1 MRLGTRKLS
10 IAGLVV
16 VVGTLAM
23 LLSACGG
30 TSSTG
35 GGQAPKDKQIFKPLD
50 SGANAGDIDNIDPA
64 QIQFGWDYEK
74 AVMLYPELVTLD
86 DNLKVVDSAAS
97 SHEVSADGLTY
108 TFHLHSGMQWSD
120 GTPIDA
126 NTFAY
131 SINRALD
138 PCIASGVAYYLY
150 NIKGATDFNDA
161 KNCTAGPDGLTTT
174 GTLIGKSIVVSD
186 PQTLKLTIE
195 APAAYFLA
203 AVTYPTYFAVPKQLI
218 DKYGQT
224 KWTDHLADGNGLG
237 GSVYRLT
244 RWDKAGHLEFTANDK
259 FSWGKPAIIQHVNYT
274 LYKDVNTEWAD
285 YQAGVGDV
293 ATLFPA
299 ANIATAKTLKGSTYY
314 ASTELAIDYLRVN
327 WALKPFDDVRVRNAF
342 SLAIDRNVI
351 ATNVY
356 KGLRFPTIH
365 MNVKGLPGYNAD
377 LKNAAGDS
385 GDKAL
390 SANLAKAQELAKAY
404 ATDNCS
410 GDFSKCPPIVY
421 HYGNASSTQLLLAQ
435 VLQQQW
441 ATAFP
446 GWPITL
452 EGIDRSVELK
462 TFSKLQL
469 GWDAWGADYPDPQDF
484 LSLLWTKAAQ
494 YNQSSVNVPAADAL
508 CDKADVNPDQTS
520 RYQQYQQA
528 EQLWVDQGGF
538 MALGQRVLNG
548 IVKNT
553 ISGMRV
559 DGSGTYS
566 LSNWQTSYVKA

>member
-1 MRLGTRKLS
+1 MRLGSRKLS

-16 VVGTLAM
+16 TVGAFAM

-30 TSSTG
+30 ATTAG
-35 GGQAPKDKQIFKPLD
+35 TQQASKDKQIFKPLD

-126 NTFAY
+126 NSFAY

-150 NIKGATDFNDA
+150 NIKGATAYNDA
-161 KNCTAGPDGLTTT
+161 KNCTAGADGLTTT

-224 KWTDHLADGNGLG
+224 KWVDHLVDNGGLG
-237 GSVYRLT
+237 GSVYKLT
-244 RWDKAGHLEFTANDK
+244 RWDHAGHLEFTANDK

-274 LYKDVNTEWAD
+274 LYKDVNTLWAD
-285 YQAGVGDV
+285 YKSGVGD
-293 ATLFPA
+293 LGYFPA
-299 ANIATAKTLKGSTYY
+299 AEINTAKTLKGSTYHTG
-314 ASTELAIDYLRVN
+314 TELAIDYLRVN
-327 WALKPFDDVRVRNAF
+327 WALKPFDDARVRNAF
-342 SLAIDRNVI
+342 SLAIDRNLI

-365 MNVKGLPGYNAD
+365 MNVKGLPAYNPD
-377 LKNAAGDS
+377 LKNAAGDT
-385 GDKAL
+385 GDKTN
-390 SANLAKAQELAKAY
+390 SANVAKATELAKAY
-404 ATDNCS
+404 ATENCS
-410 GDFSKCPPIVY
+410 GDFSKCTPVVY
-421 HYGNASSTQLLLAQ
+421 TYSNGSSTQLLFAQ

-441 ATAFP
+441 QTAFP

-452 EGIDRSVELK
+452 QGLDRSVELK

-469 GWDAWGADYPDPQDF
+469 GWDGWGADYPDPQDF

-508 CDKADVNPDQTS
+508 CDKADVNPNQTE

-528 EQLWVDQGGF
+528 EQAWVDQGAF
-538 MALGQRVLNG
+538 IAYGQRVYNA
-548 IVKNT
+548 VVRNS
-553 ISGMRV
+553 ISGMDV
-559 DGSGTYS
+559 NASGYYS
-566 LSNWQTSYVKA
+566 LFNWSTSYVKA

>member
-1 MRLGTRKLS
+1 MRLGSHKLGV
-10 IAGLVV
+10 AGLVV
-16 VVGTLAM
+16 IVGILTTL
-23 LLSACGG
+23 LPACGG
-30 TSSTG
+30 TTSNSNQ
-35 GGQAPKDKQIFKPLD
+35 QAPKDKQIIKPLD
-50 SGANAGDIDNIDPA
+50 SGPNAGDIDNIDPA
-64 QIQFGWDYEK
+64 QIQFAFDYEK
-74 AVMLYPELVTLD
+74 GKMIYPELVTLTD
-86 DNLKVVDSAAS
+86 DLKVVDSAAS

-126 NTFAY
+126 NSFAY

-161 KNCTAGPDGLTTT
+161 KNCTAGSDGLTTT

-224 KWTDHLADGNGLG
+224 KWVDHLVDNGGLG
-237 GSVYRLT
+237 GSVYKMT
-244 RWDKAGHLEFTANDK
+244 KWDHAGHLEFTANDK

-274 LYKDVNTEWAD
+274 LYKDVNTLWAD
-285 YQAGVGDV
+285 YKSGVGD
-293 ATLFPA
+293 LGYFPA
-299 ANIATAKTLKGSTYY
+299 AEINTAKTLKGSTYHT
-314 ASTELAIDYLRVN
+314 STELAIDYLRVN

-342 SLAIDRNVI
+342 SLAIDRNLI

-365 MNVKGLPGYNAD
+365 MNVKGLPAYNPD
-377 LKNAAGDS
+377 LKNAAGDT
-385 GDKAL
+385 GDKTNA
-390 SANLAKAQELAKAY
+390 ANVAKATELAKAY
-404 ATDNCS
+404 ATDSCG
-410 GDFSKCPPIVY
+410 GDLSKCTPVVY
-421 HYGNASSTQLLLAQ
+421 TYSNGSSTQLLFAQ

-441 ATAFP
+441 QTAFP

-452 EGIDRSVELK
+452 QGLDRSVELK

-469 GWDAWGADYPDPQDF
+469 GWDGWGADYPDPQDF

-508 CDKADVNPDQTS
+508 CDKADVNANQTE

-528 EQLWVDQGGF
+528 EQLWVDNGAF
-538 MALGQRVLNG
+538 IAYGQRVYNA
-548 IVKNT
+548 VTRNT
-553 ISGMRV
+553 ISGMNV
-559 DGSGTYS
+559 NASGYYS
-566 LSNWQTSYVKA
+566 LSNWETSYVKA

>member
-1 MRLGTRKLS
+1 MRLGSRKLS

-16 VVGTLAM
+16 TVGAFAM

-30 TSSTG
+30 ASTAG
-35 GGQAPKDKQIFKPLD
+35 TQQASKDKQIFKPLD

-126 NTFAY
+126 NSFAY

-150 NIKGATDFNDA
+150 NIKGATAYNDA
-161 KNCTAGPDGLTTT
+161 KNCTAGADGLTTT

-224 KWTDHLADGNGLG
+224 KWVDHLVDNGGLG
-237 GSVYRLT
+237 GSVYKLT
-244 RWDKAGHLEFTANDK
+244 RWDHAGHLEFTANDK

-274 LYKDVNTEWAD
+274 LYKDVNTLWAD
-285 YQAGVGDV
+285 YKSGVGDIGY
-293 ATLFPA
+293 FPA
-299 ANIATAKTLKGSTYY
+299 AEINTAKTLKGSTYHTG
-314 ASTELAIDYLRVN
+314 TELAIDYLRVN
-327 WALKPFDDVRVRNAF
+327 WALKPFDDARVRNAF
-342 SLAIDRNVI
+342 SLAIDRNLI

-365 MNVKGLPGYNAD
+365 MNVKGLPAYNPD
-377 LKNAAGDS
+377 LKNAAGDT
-385 GDKAL
+385 GDKTN
-390 SANLAKAQELAKAY
+390 SANVAKATELAKAY
-404 ATDNCS
+404 ATENCS
-410 GDFSKCPPIVY
+410 GDFSKCTPVVY
-421 HYGNASSTQLLLAQ
+421 TYSNGSSTQLLFAQ

-441 ATAFP
+441 QTAFP

-452 EGIDRSVELK
+452 QGLDRSVELK

-469 GWDAWGADYPDPQDF
+469 GWDGWGADYPDPQDF

-508 CDKADVNPDQTS
+508 CDKADVNPNQTE

-528 EQLWVDQGGF
+528 EQAWVDQGAF
-538 MALGQRVLNG
+538 IAYGQRVYNA
-548 IVKNT
+548 VVRNT
-553 ISGMRV
+553 ISGMNV
-559 DGSGTYS
+559 NASGYYS
-566 LSNWQTSYVKA
+566 LFNWSTSYVKA